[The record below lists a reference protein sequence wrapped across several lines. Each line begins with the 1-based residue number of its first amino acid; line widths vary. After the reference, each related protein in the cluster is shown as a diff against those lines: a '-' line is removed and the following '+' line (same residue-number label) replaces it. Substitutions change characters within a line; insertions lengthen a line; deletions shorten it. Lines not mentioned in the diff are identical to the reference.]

1 LYANTVFSIKNIKVF
16 NGTGMTERDDDD
28 DNVVVNQREK
38 VQSTKYKPNQMNE
51 NARLFTVIRI
61 HHLTRIHTK

>member
-1 LYANTVFSIKNIKVF
+1 LCANTVFSIKNIKVF
-16 NGTGMTERDDDD
+16 NGTRMTERDDDD
-28 DNVVVNQREK
+28 DNVVNQREK